1 MAQGLVKVLPV
12 DVQQHLSEVLEALQW
27 HGIAVDERTRASV
40 GIDYAPEIAFVVE
53 VQHLLLEP
61 GPRAWQVSQVEFG
74 GELSALRT
82 AARKPGTATLP
93 QHQAQRID
101 QDRFSGTGLTS
112 QDRHA
117 AVKFD
122 LGLIND
128 GEISDLQTDEHGSVA
143 SKVPGAAVPAPV
155 KF

>member
-1 MAQGLVKVLPV
+1 M
-12 DVQQHLSEVLEALQW
+12 H
-27 HGIAVDERTRASV
+27 
-40 GIDYAPEIAFVVE
+40 
-53 VQHLLLEP
+53 LEP
-61 GPRAWQVSQVEFG
+61 VPRAWQVLQVEFG

-82 AARKPGTATLP
+82 AARKPGTATFP

-101 QDRFSGTGLTS
+101 QDRFPGTGLTS

-128 GEISDLQTDEHGSVA
+128 GEISDLQTGEHRSIAPLAPGPVITTPVQFGTQNSIVVVARRMNQRYSVCR
-143 SKVPGAAVPAPV
+143 
-155 KF
+155 FRNQ